1 MSALGQKPTYAL
13 QQAMSALHPISTAKA
28 KFRKRPCPLYPRK
41 RTLTAN
47 LLTFLARGYGDLVRD
62 WRWFLS
68 LSLSCRAPAATFSS
82 QYFLALTSAPQLWL
96 EKVLQISC
104 SDTGI

>member
-28 KFRKRPCPLYPRK
+28 KLRKRPCPLYPRK
-41 RTLTAN
+41 RTFKQLTSVN
-47 LLTFLARGYGDLVRD
+47 FFSTRLRRFSSRLALV
-62 WRWFLS
+62 
-68 LSLSCRAPAATFSS
+68 SLSCRAPAATFSS
-82 QYFLALTSAPQLWL
+82 QYLALASAPQLWL